1 MNTHSDKTPVSCS
14 ASRPRVALFAGS
26 FDPFTIGHAD
36 IVNRTLQ
43 LFDKVVVVVAVNP
56 EKRYMF
62 TADERLQAIA
72 ALYRT
77 DSRVET
83 VLYDGMM
90 ADLAPRYGA
99 QFIVR
104 GVRSVIDFE
113 YEKVEADY
121 NRRLGQLE
129 TVLLYSSPALA
140 SVSSTAYRQLVF
152 FHKDAE
158 AAAMLPAL
166 PPDAPLPR
174 P

>member
-1 MNTHSDKTPVSCS
+1 MTQQSLS
-14 ASRPRVALFAGS
+14 AVHPRVALFAGS

-36 IVNRTLQ
+36 IVNRALQ

-62 TADERLQAIA
+62 TASERVEAIE
-72 ALYRT
+72 ALYRSE
-77 DSRVET
+77 SRVEV

-99 QFIVR
+99 RFVVR

-113 YEKVEADY
+113 YEKMAADF
-121 NRRLGQLE
+121 NKRLGGLE
-129 TVLLYSSPALA
+129 TVLLYCSPSLA

-158 AAAMLPAL
+158 AAAMLPSL
-166 PPDAPLPR
+166 PSSDSSSQP
-174 P
+174 